1 MQKELKIVKKYNI
14 INDIELLKLQK
25 KYRKGQIREED
36 LSKEQLCRL
45 EELYKVQIAI
55 LDNAIENDKRE
66 IIRLKKKI
74 GE

>member
-1 MQKELKIVKKYNI
+1 MENYNI

-25 KYRKGQIREED
+25 KYRKGQIREKD
-36 LSKEQLCRL
+36 LSKKELCRL

-55 LDNAIENDKRE
+55 IDKAIENDKRE
-66 IIRLKKKI
+66 IIRLKEKI

>member
-1 MQKELKIVKKYNI
+1 VEKYNI

-25 KYRKGQIREED
+25 KYRKGQIKEED
-36 LSKEQLCRL
+36 LSKNELCRL
-45 EELYKVQIAI
+45 KELYKVQIAF

-66 IIRLKKKI
+66 INHLKKKI